1 MFFSLERNLSRT
13 KSAPEIVLYHL
24 SSGQPHASSD
34 ALNLSTHPH
43 CEHRSNLAPGWS
55 RCSHFLQMDSLRSFS
70 CWSTG
75 LTPFRKIAEAE
86 SRMLFAMFDTPG
98 FLLFSLFM
106 PGLLLAFL
114 SGTRLGPLLRPVI
127 IYSNG
132 LPLLPHISV
141 CI

>member
-1 MFFSLERNLSRT
+1 
-13 KSAPEIVLYHL
+13 
-24 SSGQPHASSD
+24 
-34 ALNLSTHPH
+34 
-43 CEHRSNLAPGWS
+43 
-55 RCSHFLQMDSLRSFS
+55 MDSLRSFS
-70 CWSTG
+70 SWSTG
-75 LTPFRKIAEAE
+75 LTPFLNMAEAE

-98 FLLFSLFM
+98 FLLFSRFM

-114 SGTRLGPLLRPVI
+114 SGTRLAPLFRPVI